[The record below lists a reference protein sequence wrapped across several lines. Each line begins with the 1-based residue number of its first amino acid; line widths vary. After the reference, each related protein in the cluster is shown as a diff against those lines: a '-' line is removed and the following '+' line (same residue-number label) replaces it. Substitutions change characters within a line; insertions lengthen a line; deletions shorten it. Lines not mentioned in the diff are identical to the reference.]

1 MKPPLPPTPP
11 AAFKLTTTQRRLW
24 RLLELPDAAVA
35 AGGIERVKRR
45 SRDHAGPRGRVP
57 LYTRHVYTRDY
68 SLDRHV
74 GGIYMNTG
82 PSGVPLF
89 NIYVFKKIG

>member
-35 AGGIERVKRR
+35 AGGIERVKR
-45 SRDHAGPRGRVP
+45 AGTTQQGRAAGFHFIRGMFIRA
-57 LYTRHVYTRDY
+57 
-68 SLDRHV
+68 
-74 GGIYMNTG
+74 I
-82 PSGVPLF
+82 
-89 NIYVFKKIG
+89 IA